1 VAFLRYATGGTTY
14 TDFTDFSS
22 KKTVTG
28 GDCDVGKKTSSSE
41 IFHNAAT
48 CADTRSSLGEA
59 VPGLPATVVFR
70 FQAVRGVS
78 VDSDVGLDDISITHD
93 CYTHAAALAVGESA
107 LTATTTV
114 SANTFLKY
122 LNGLVGPY
130 YITATVSKRKKERDD
145 LY

>member
-1 VAFLRYATGGTTY
+1 MAFLRYATGGTTY

-48 CADTRSSLGEA
+48 CADTRSSLGEV
-59 VPGLPATVVFR
+59 VPGEGTVPATVVFR

-114 SANTFLKY
+114 SANIFIKY
-122 LNGLVGPY
+122 LNGLVRPY
-130 YITATVSKRKKERDD
+130 SQPYRQ
-145 LY
+145 